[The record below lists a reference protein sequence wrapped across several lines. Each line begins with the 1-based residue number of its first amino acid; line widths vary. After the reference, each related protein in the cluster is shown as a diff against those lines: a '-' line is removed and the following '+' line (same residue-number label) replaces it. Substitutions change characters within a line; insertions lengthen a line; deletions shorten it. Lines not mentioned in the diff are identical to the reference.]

1 MEGASEEGG
10 AQERLGEDDTVE
22 DDTRE
27 GENGRFLGAEIEEKR
42 MKREESWPPKS
53 RGTKSLWV

>member
-10 AQERLGEDDTVE
+10 AQERWGEDDTVE

-27 GENGRFLGAEIEEKR
+27 GGNGRFLGAEIEEKR
-42 MKREESWPPKS
+42 MEREESWPPKS